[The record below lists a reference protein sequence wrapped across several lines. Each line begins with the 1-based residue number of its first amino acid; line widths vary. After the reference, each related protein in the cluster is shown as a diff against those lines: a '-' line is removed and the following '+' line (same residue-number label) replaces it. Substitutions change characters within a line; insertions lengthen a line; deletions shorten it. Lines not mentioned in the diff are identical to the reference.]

1 MVERLSSVTAVIV
14 VRHVLFEQRLVDR
27 LIAALQARFVDVET
41 VIVANGLPADASI
54 RVKIA
59 AESIPDCT
67 VLFLSEEVH
76 DDVAR
81 LLGIDHAISDYVLF
95 ATPLSSQ
102 IDALPAMIE
111 ALRQGNDLVIGE
123 SEGGVVTER
132 GTISAALFDVFRGVY
147 KLLAGVPYEAQS
159 PTFRIFS
166 RAAALYVAT
175 RRDGE
180 VLVRAR
186 SLGQGFPTAL
196 VPVVDGT
203 RVPVPSMPPRI
214 AVAKALRLILTG
226 SATPLRLT
234 SYLGFGGG
242 IVAVLYGTYAILVYL
257 FKKDVEPG
265 WTTLSLLLSAMM
277 FVFSAQFLFLSEY
290 LVQILS
296 AVPSSSRRQLVARE
310 FRGPLTGRAG
320 RLNVVDGAGEFQL
333 GSRSLADRVEKGG

>member
-1 MVERLSSVTAVIV
+1 MSERLSSVTIVIV
-14 VRHVLFEQRLVDR
+14 ARHVPFERMLVDR
-27 LIAALQARFVDVET
+27 LIEALQTRFHDVET
-41 VIVANGLPADASI
+41 VIVANGLSADESV
-54 RVKIA
+54 RVKMA
-59 AESIPDCT
+59 AETIPDCT
-67 VLFLSEEVH
+67 VLFLGEEIH

-81 LLGIDHAISDYVLF
+81 LLGIDHAISDFVFF
-95 ATPLSSQ
+95 ATPLQSQ
-102 IDALPAMIE
+102 IDALPAMI
-111 ALRQGNDLVIGE
+111 APLRQGVDVVIGE
-123 SEGGVVTER
+123 SEGGVKTTR
-132 GTISAALFDVFRGVY
+132 GPMSTTLFDAFRGVY

-166 RAAALYVAT
+166 RAAALYVAG

-186 SLGQGFPTAL
+186 SLAQGFPS
-196 VPVVDGT
+196 VVIPVADAV
-203 RVPVPSMPPRI
+203 RVPVPSVSPRV

-242 IVAVLYGTYAILVYL
+242 IIAVLYGTYAIMVFFL
-257 FKKDVEPG
+257 KKNVEPG

-310 FRGPLTGRAG
+310 FRGPLTSRGA
-320 RLNVVDGAGEFQL
+320 RLNVVDGGGDFQL
-333 GSRSLADRVEKGG
+333 GAARLADDLGKGS

>member
-1 MVERLSSVTAVIV
+1 MIAILSSVTVVIV
-14 VRHVLFEQRLVDR
+14 VRHVTFEQRLFDR
-27 LIAALQARFVDVET
+27 LIETLHDRFHDVET
-41 VIVANGLPADASI
+41 VIVANGVSADESVRI
-54 RVKIA
+54 KTA
-59 AESIPDCT
+59 AETIPDCT

-81 LLGIDHAISDYVLF
+81 LLGIDHSISDYVLF
-95 ATPLSSQ
+95 ATPLQSQ
-102 IDALPAMIE
+102 IDALPAMIVP
-111 ALRQGNDLVIGE
+111 LHQGNDVVIGE
-123 SEGGVVTER
+123 SEGGVMSAR
-132 GTISAALFDVFRGVY
+132 GTISATLFDAFRGLY
-147 KLLAGVPYEAQS
+147 RLLAGVPYEAQS

-166 RAAALYVAT
+166 RAAALYIAN

-186 SLGQGFPTAL
+186 SLAQGFPSVI
-196 VPVVDGT
+196 VPVEDST
-203 RVPVPSMPPRI
+203 RVPVPSVSPRI

-234 SYLGFGGG
+234 AYLGFGGG
-242 IVAVLYGTYAILVYL
+242 IVAVLYGTYAIMV
-257 FKKDVEPG
+257 FFFQKNVEPG

-310 FRGPLTGRAG
+310 FRGPLTSRAG
-320 RLNVVDGAGEFQL
+320 RLNVVDSAGEFQL
-333 GSRSLADRVEKGG
+333 GAAGLAGYVEKRS